1 MGPDEALRAF
11 MDLGS
16 PWFVPMHY
24 GTFKL
29 SFESMDEPARWLREL
44 ALNAGRLER
53 VRFLEEGVPTRF

>member
-11 MDLGS
+11 GDLGS
-16 PWFVPMHY
+16 QWLVPMHF

-44 ALNAGRLER
+44 AQAGAVSER
-53 VRFLEEGVPTRF
+53 VRFLEEGVPVRF